1 MDRSIFAIQVEYL
14 DTMAELE
21 MYLISNDTDEVPD
34 SFNERLFVNQNEFAD
49 KARSY
54 RLAMRS
60 LERDQELLDEEI
72 KRLDNIKKGK
82 QKTIDA
88 LKSYISQAMKLYGAP
103 TKTGNL
109 SFKTPFVSISYI
121 YTKPV
126 VITNEEDVPD
136 ELIRAKLS
144 ATVRKRDWLELM
156 RVIGN
161 IDDDRIQAVYNSLHA
176 IFEPM
181 KTEIKHILNSNAE
194 FIDYAKI
201 DEDAGYPR
209 FTDAKHIGNEEG

>member
-1 MDRSIFAIQVEYL
+1 MDKSIFAIQAEYL
-14 DTMAELE
+14 ETLAELE

-34 SFNERLFVNQNEFAD
+34 AYNERLFVNQNEFAD

-72 KRLDNIKKGK
+72 KRLSNIKKGK
-82 QKTIDA
+82 QKTIDT

-109 SFKTPFVSISYI
+109 QFKTPFVNLSYI

-126 VITNEEDVPD
+126 VITDEDKIPD
-136 ELIRAKLS
+136 NLIRAKLS
-144 ATVRKRDWLELM
+144 ATVTKKDWLELM
-156 RVIGN
+156 MVIGN
-161 IDDDRIQAVYNSLHA
+161 IDDDRVQNVYNSLHA
-176 IFEPM
+176 VFEPM
-181 KTEIKHILNSNAE
+181 KTEIKDRLNSNAE
-194 FIDYAKI
+194 DIDYAKI
-201 DEDAGYPR
+201 DNEAGYTR
-209 FTDAKHIGNEEG
+209 FTDAKNIKNEK